1 MLPCRDK
8 ALRSVPSLNE
18 NCDKIFS
25 RQYLS
30 YVFLRKIFGE
40 GWLVVVVGGCETG
53 FFSFC

>member
-1 MLPCRDK
+1 VIPCRDK
-8 ALRSVPSLNE
+8 ALRLVPSLNE